1 MPHYSLTQ
9 NSFTKSLPQ
18 SIFLATG
25 TQKQNSVLVLKKFSV
40 VWKTCKILYIF
51 CMINAEGG
59 KHFLK
64 GPGSKYFRLYCPKGK
79 IKVIII

>member
-40 VWKTCKILYIF
+40 V
-51 CMINAEGG
+51 
-59 KHFLK
+59 
-64 GPGSKYFRLYCPKGK
+64 
-79 IKVIII
+79 